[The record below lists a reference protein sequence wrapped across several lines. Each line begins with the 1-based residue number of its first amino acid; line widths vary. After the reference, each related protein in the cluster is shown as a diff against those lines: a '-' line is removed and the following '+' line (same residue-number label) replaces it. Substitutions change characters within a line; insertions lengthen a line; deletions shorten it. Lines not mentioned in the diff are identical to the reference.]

1 MASDKVE
8 VADEN
13 RLRKEKKSKDKADRK
28 EKKDKKRSESEG
40 VHKDKK
46 DKKKDKK
53 KQDRLVQA
61 LDAHLQADV
70 AASAGIKDDVD
81 PEDLVKPADELVP
94 FALPL
99 ADEKAHKKIFKLIKK
114 GMSPALAP
122 VVPRSQLA
130 APPQETPANHPIPS
144 PGAKLKAIHRGVK
157 ECEKAIK
164 KCPLKKASS
173 AGQSPPGLVVIA
185 GDISPMDV
193 IMHFPILCEE
203 HGVPYVFV
211 RSRADLGV
219 AACTKRATSVVMLRP
234 EGKKAGPNAKKGAA
248 EDEEMAEGEDKKV
261 SAEEYLGAWRDLV
274 KLAEKQWTVQVE
286 PWVKG
291 MHPLQLAGRENGG
304 AA

>member
-70 AASAGIKDDVD
+70 AASAGLKDDVD

-114 GMSPALAP
+114 
-122 VVPRSQLA
+122 
-130 APPQETPANHPIPS
+130 
-144 PGAKLKAIHRGVK
+144 GAKLKAIHRGVK

-291 MHPLQLAGRENGG
+291 VHPLQLAGRENGG
-304 AA
+304 VA